1 METGPSIGKMRK
13 NLRSQ
18 WDSQRQMLFDDRLV
32 TVLRTRPGGETAA
45 RTQFRQLI
53 DLLGSKPVSEED
65 EPQYGKI
72 LSFLHQAEQMDAEE
86 RQRLLVEPALASR
99 NAIVM
104 TYLAFLRLAELS
116 ASIPEE
122 ERSRILREPG
132 LRLRNRRI
140 VAFLASGD
148 AKPAAA
154 ALATARLS
162 EADWQRLIPKLP
174 IVARGFLRHRRDLP
188 EGAKSLLERLG
199 VRDRVLPQPEGIAIE
214 ADNDP
219 APTKEQNGDGIRS
232 LLRRIE
238 AFREA
243 KRGSA
248 QAPRLPLGDLVDD
261 GQSGPLDHFQFA
273 SDAQGQIDWAQGSIA
288 PLVVGMKLGGQVARL
303 EVAGTDSM
311 RLRQPLNGT
320 RLIID
325 GAEIISGEWLVDSE
339 PSFDEAGHFNGYL
352 GRFRRP
358 AIAELSSAN
367 NVSPDDS
374 VADRM
379 RQLLHEL
386 RTPVNAIQGFAEIIQ
401 QQLFGHVPNEYRA
414 LAAGVAV
421 DAAKLLA
428 SFDEIDRLT
437 KLESGAMELSA
448 GDADLRDVVLQTIQR
463 LEGVLRNRDAGF
475 ELRMSGSPF
484 TTGLA
489 REELLVMIWRIF
501 ATFAGSLALRE
512 TVGVSLNSSE
522 GEIALDLQLPSAL
535 VSLPDKFVTPVP
547 EERPA
552 ISAGMFGTGF
562 SFRLAQAE
570 VRSAG
575 GTFAFEEERLHIT
588 LPLLTDDMTPHSNE
602 EQDERAA

>member
-1 METGPSIGKMRK
+1 
-13 NLRSQ
+13 
-18 WDSQRQMLFDDRLV
+18 MLFDDRLV

-53 DLLGSKPVSEED
+53 DLLGSQPAAESEE
-65 EPQYGKI
+65 PGYGKI
-72 LSFLHQAEQMDAEE
+72 LVFLGQAAQMDADE
-86 RQRLLVEPALASR
+86 RERLLVEPALTTR
-99 NAIVM
+99 NPAVL
-104 TYLAFLRLAELS
+104 TYLAFLKLAELS
-116 ASIPEE
+116 QRIPED

-140 VAFLASGD
+140 VAFLAGGD

-162 EADWQRLIPKLP
+162 EEEWQRLIPKLP

-188 EGAKSLLERLG
+188 AGTKSLLEQLG
-199 VRDRVLPQPEGIAIE
+199 VQDRVLPQPEGIAIDSNVAVSGTE
-214 ADNDP
+214 AG
-219 APTKEQNGDGIRS
+219 KGDGIRA

-243 KRGSA
+243 KRGSGG
-248 QAPRLPLGDLVDD
+248 APRLPLGDLVEE
-261 GQSGPLDHFQFA
+261 GQAGPLDHFQFS
-273 SDAQGQIDWAQGSIA
+273 SDAQGRIDWVEGEIA
-288 PLVVGMKLGGQVARL
+288 PLVVGMKLPGQVARL
-303 EVAGTDSM
+303 AEGDAEAM
-311 RLRQPLNGT
+311 RSRHPLRGAQLV
-320 RLIID
+320 ID
-325 GAEIISGEWLVDSE
+325 GAEIITGDWLVDAE
-339 PSFDEAGHFNGYL
+339 PTFDEAGHFIGYL
-352 GRFRRP
+352 GRIRRP
-358 AIAELSSAN
+358 ELALPAPANDTSSG
-367 NVSPDDS
+367 DS

-437 KLESGAMELSA
+437 KLESGAMDLAA
-448 GDADLRDVVLQTIQR
+448 GDADLREVVLQTIQR

-484 TTGLA
+484 TTALA
-489 REELLVMIWRIF
+489 REELLLMVWRIF
-501 ATFAGSLALRE
+501 ATLAGSLALRE
-512 TVGVSLNSSE
+512 NVSVSLTSSA
-522 GEIALDLQLPSAL
+522 GEIALDLELPAAL
-535 VSLPDKFVTPVP
+535 AALPDKFATPVP
-547 EERPA
+547 DERPV
-552 ISAGMFGTGF
+552 ISAGMFGPGF

-575 GTFAFEEERLHIT
+575 GTFEFDDAGLHVT
-588 LPLLTDDMTPHSNE
+588 LPLSSGESIPLGNE
-602 EQDERAA
+602 AKDEHAA

>member
-1 METGPSIGKMRK
+1 
-13 NLRSQ
+13 
-18 WDSQRQMLFDDRLV
+18 MLFDDRLV

-53 DLLGSKPVSEED
+53 DLLGSKPTAEDD
-65 EPQYGKI
+65 EPRYDKI
-72 LSFLHQAEQMDAEE
+72 LAFLEQAAQMSAEDRE
-86 RQRLLVEPALASR
+86 RLLIEPGLSSR
-99 NAIVM
+99 NAVVL
-104 TYLAFLRLAELS
+104 THLAFLRLAELS
-116 ASIPEE
+116 EHIPEE

-140 VAFLASGD
+140 VAFLARGD

-162 EADWQRLIPKLP
+162 ERDWQLLIPKLP

-188 EGAKSLLERLG
+188 DGATSMLEQLG
-199 VRDRVLPQPEGIAIE
+199 VQDRVLPQPDGIPIE
-214 ADNDP
+214 AEELANV
-219 APTKEQNGDGIRS
+219 AEGKQEDGIRA

-243 KRGSA
+243 KRVG
-248 QAPRLPLGDLVDD
+248 QEAPRLPLGDLVDE
-261 GQSGPLDHFQFA
+261 GQTDPLEQFQFSADA
-273 SDAQGQIDWAQGSIA
+273 SGRITWAQGDIA
-288 PLVVGMKLGGQVARL
+288 PLVVGMKLIGRMGSLAPSGVEA
-303 EVAGTDSM
+303 M
-311 RLRQPLNGT
+311 RLRQPLQSA
-320 RLIID
+320 RLLID
-325 GAEIISGEWLVDSE
+325 GAEIISGEWLIDAE
-339 PSFDEAGHFNGYL
+339 PIFDEAGHFTGYL
-352 GRFRRP
+352 GRIRRP
-358 AIAELSSAN
+358 EFEVPVAANDETASDSA
-367 NVSPDDS
+367 
-374 VADRM
+374 ADRM

-401 QQLFGHVPNEYRA
+401 QQMFGHVPNEYRA

-437 KLESGAMELSA
+437 KLESGAMELDA
-448 GDADLRDVVLQTIQR
+448 GDADLREVVLQTIQR

-501 ATFAGSLALRE
+501 ATLAGSLALRE
-512 TVGVSLNSSE
+512 NVSVTLSSSD
-522 GEIALDLQLPSAL
+522 GIIALDLQLPAAL
-535 VSLPDKFVTPVP
+535 AALPDKFATPIP
-547 EERPA
+547 EDRPV
-552 ISAGMFGTGF
+552 ISAGMFGAGF

-570 VRSAG
+570 VCSAG
-575 GTFAFEEERLHIT
+575 GNFIFEDESLHVT
-588 LPLLTDDMTPHSNE
+588 LPLSSPEMTPHGNFE
-602 EQDERAA
+602 RDESTA

>member
-1 METGPSIGKMRK
+1 
-13 NLRSQ
+13 
-18 WDSQRQMLFDDRLV
+18 MLFDDRLV

-53 DLLGSKPVSEED
+53 DLLGSQPAAEGEE
-65 EPQYGKI
+65 PRYGKI
-72 LSFLHQAEQMDAEE
+72 LAFLDQAAQMDAEE
-86 RQRLLVEPALASR
+86 RERLLVQPALATR
-99 NAIVM
+99 NPTVL
-104 TYLAFLRLAELS
+104 TYLAFLKLAELS
-116 ASIPEE
+116 ERIPED

-140 VAFLASGD
+140 VAFLAGGD

-162 EADWQRLIPKLP
+162 EKDWQRLIPKLP

-188 EGAKSLLERLG
+188 GGAKALLEQLG
-199 VRDRVLPQPEGIAIE
+199 VQDRVLPQPEGIAIDSTAAAE
-214 ADNDP
+214 IGGAG
-219 APTKEQNGDGIRS
+219 KSDGIRA

-243 KRGSA
+243 KRTSDG
-248 QAPRLPLGDLVDD
+248 APRLPLGDLVEE
-261 GQSGPLDHFQFA
+261 GQIGPLDHFPF
-273 SDAQGQIDWAQGSIA
+273 SSNAQGRIDWVEGDFA
-288 PLVVGMKLGGQVARL
+288 PLVVGMKLAGQVARL
-303 EVAGTDSM
+303 AEGDAEAM
-311 RLRQPLNGT
+311 RSHHPLLGAQ
-320 RLIID
+320 LVID
-325 GAEIISGEWLVDSE
+325 GAGIISGTWLVDAE
-339 PSFDEAGHFNGYL
+339 PTFDEAGHFTGYL
-352 GRFRRP
+352 GRIRRP
-358 AIAELSSAN
+358 EFALPAPAN
-367 NVSPDDS
+367 DTASGDS

-437 KLESGAMELSA
+437 KLESGAMELAA
-448 GDADLRDVVLQTIQR
+448 GDADLREVVLQTIQR

-475 ELRMSGSPF
+475 ELRMAGSPF
-484 TTGLA
+484 TTSLA
-489 REELLVMIWRIF
+489 REELLVMVWRIF
-501 ATFAGSLALRE
+501 ATLAGSLALRE
-512 TVGVSLNSSE
+512 NVSVSLSSSA
-522 GEIALDLQLPSAL
+522 GEIALDLELPAAL
-535 VSLPDKFVTPVP
+535 AALPDKYATPVP
-547 EERPA
+547 EERPV
-552 ISAGMFGTGF
+552 ISAGMFGAGF

-575 GTFAFEEERLHIT
+575 GTFGFEEGRLHVT
-588 LPLLTDDMTPHSNE
+588 LPLSPGEIMPQASE
-602 EQDERAA
+602 AQDEHVA